1 MLRLLIIFSMSQ
13 IPFNSLLR
21 PFDFNLHLLVVRY
34 AVYTMTN
41 NDEEKHDDAAATAN
55 DNDNTD
61 EEKYTHKIYIGRVPT
76 KFTEDTVK
84 RILIEK
90 MMLAGTTGTGTT
102 NSNSG
107 SGNDTNIIEKVELIY
122 PHDDDDNA
130 DGREKVPRSSKD
142 KEDEIKKRNLDR
154 EHGIDVEHRGFGFII
169 FSTEKYRDDALKL
182 QTIRGGRKVTSK
194 KLYTMYLRPY
204 VAITYDDDNNDN
216 ENGGG
221 GEAEGGAITSS
232 SDNATNN
239 ARDICYLWNLHR
251 CPYGN
256 ECKFRHVGIGSCLKK
271 DEDLTPDEL
280 KQIKRKRNG
289 KCFLYKK
296 KGKCE
301 KGDECLYSH
310 DFECVVPE
318 SEKKNDNTKKDNDK
332 TNKSEST
339 TKSKIPNSLKD
350 CINWKTKGKC
360 RKGDKCVYKHDL
372 ELQKIALEKKA
383 IKTKQNASKKRK
395 HDNEDDDEDG
405 SNNKRSNNSNS
416 NYQGGNN
423 RKEKQPLCVRIFG
436 LNYDT
441 TENDIKEFIQS
452 KLGSSNGNDDNSN
465 NSKDQNQNQQH
476 LIKSVLFPKFEDS
489 NRSKG
494 YCGIYFA
501 SPKAA
506 LDCVSKCDN
515 EELHGRWLRV
525 QTGKSMTID
534 EWDGLHNK

>member
-1 MLRLLIIFSMSQ
+1 
-13 IPFNSLLR
+13 
-21 PFDFNLHLLVVRY
+21 
-34 AVYTMTN
+34 MTN
-41 NDEEKHDDAAATAN
+41 YDEEKHDDAAAMAN
-55 DNDNTD
+55 DDNTD

-90 MMLAGTTGTGTT
+90 MMLAGTTGTGTST
-102 NSNSG
+102 DN
-107 SGNDTNIIEKVELIY
+107 NDTNIIEKVELIY
-122 PHDDDDNA
+122 PHDDDDNN
-130 DGREKVPRSSKD
+130 DGDKVPRSSKD

-204 VAITYDDDNNDN
+204 VAITYDDN
-216 ENGGG
+216 NGGG
-221 GEAEGGAITSS
+221 GDGDNKEEGVATSS
-232 SDNATNN
+232 SDNANNNN

-256 ECKFRHVGIGSCLKK
+256 DCKFRHVGIGSCLKK

-296 KGKCE
+296 KGKCD

-318 SEKKNDNTKKDNDK
+318 SERKNDNTKKDDDRS
-332 TNKSEST
+332 NKSEST
-339 TKSKIPNSLKD
+339 KSKSKIPNSLKD

-372 ELQKIALEKKA
+372 ELQKIALDKKA
-383 IKTKQNASKKRK
+383 IKTKQNTKKRK
-395 HDNEDDDEDG
+395 HDNDNHEDEDDGDV
-405 SNNKRSNNSNS
+405 SNKRSNTNS

-423 RKEKQPLCVRIFG
+423 RREKQPLCVRVFG

-452 KLGSSNGNDDNSN
+452 KLGGNGNGSGD
-465 NSKDQNQNQQH
+465 NSKDQNQQH